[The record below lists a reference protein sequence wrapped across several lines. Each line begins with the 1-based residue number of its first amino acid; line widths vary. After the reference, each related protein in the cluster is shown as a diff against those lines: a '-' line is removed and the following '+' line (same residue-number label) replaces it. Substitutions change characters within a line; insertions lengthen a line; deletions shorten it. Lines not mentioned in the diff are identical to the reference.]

1 MIFFFPR
8 DMWSIAGG
16 YTYYIYKCNLNPS
29 ISINGSFF
37 KRWTPVPNCHQNG
50 NPEVGI
56 SKKLGDLWEK
66 IWFYK
71 NPGHCRYF
79 IPIYPQVEY
88 LGILPSISLNNFGRK
103 TELCNNITYIRII
116 STCQKVI
123 WNLKCFTLYAQKSKT
138 RIILFNKSK
147 LLRWFHF

>member
-103 TELCNNITYIRII
+103 TELCNIHLP
-116 STCQKVI
+116 KGD
-123 WNLKCFTLYAQKSKT
+123 LKCFTLYAQKSKT
-138 RIILFNKSK
+138 HTSYYSTNPK